1 MCVQSKLQT
10 NTLYSSVNL
19 VDCFFSENYL
29 VVGRFQLLCAA
40 CLLIAWKYEEL
51 GELRPPI
58 QSFCLDTEEACR
70 KEQIIDMEKQVF
82 KCVGRHLVDPTT
94 NTFLR
99 MFLVVARAST
109 KLQCMS
115 SFLAELSLMSQKF
128 VPYLPSKVAASALFL
143 ARWTLD
149 PTRHPWD
156 ESLQKF
162 TTYESCE
169 LKNIVFYLQALQQQ
183 IEGNVCT
190 TIRNKYSEPKF
201 QNVAALSSKDL
212 DDTMF

>member
-1 MCVQSKLQT
+1 
-10 NTLYSSVNL
+10 
-19 VDCFFSENYL
+19 
-29 VVGRFQLLCAA
+29 
-40 CLLIAWKYEEL
+40 
-51 GELRPPI
+51 
-58 QSFCLDTEEACR
+58 
-70 KEQIIDMEKQVF
+70 MEKQVF